1 MTQHGR
7 VYPRGT
13 LTGTLSHVA
22 SNCRFGVKL
31 MMSQFC
37 EANPRGYPC
46 TTVCILSSSS
56 IRPCFV
62 LVGATW
68 GQRADKGDTLTA
80 GPEGAFTQ
88 AALPVGHV
96 GPGAGVLVHRAWERA
111 RVAPRFCTCELYS
124 RRNVVVCGGEA
135 IHGGCGL
142 ACEWHGC
149 RCVEWGAV

>member
-96 GPGAGVLVHRAWERA
+96 GPDTKPTRL
-111 RVAPRFCTCELYS
+111 S
-124 RRNVVVCGGEA
+124 GGRGPFA
-135 IHGGCGL
+135 
-142 ACEWHGC
+142 
-149 RCVEWGAV
+149 